1 MEGIAM
7 DPRQNP
13 LPRIFMLIL
22 AGATLSA
29 CSTTAERATG
39 SAEVETA
46 TVAPVDLSGEWTLN
60 YPLSDDPSEVLGNG
74 TSASES
80 GFGLLKSIG
89 YSIGVYGISVGDIA
103 DMLPRRERDEPVIPR
118 EITDA
123 MDELSVVQDETT
135 IEIVYDQVSTVVYR
149 NGDLPRETDAYQSA
163 IWEDGAFVVE
173 REPAEGLPIG
183 ETFLLAPDGKQLIW
197 IVKFELPN
205 GDDLEITRIYD
216 RRIEPPPSPANST
229 GFIAARG
236 R

>member
-1 MEGIAM
+1 M
-7 DPRQNP
+7 DPRQNL
-13 LPRIFMLIL
+13 LPRFFVM
-22 AGATLSA
+22 TLVGVTLGA
-29 CSTTAERATG
+29 CSTTAERSTDTAAVSAT
-39 SAEVETA
+39 T
-46 TVAPVDLSGEWTLN
+46 TVAPVDLSGEWRIN

-80 GFGLLKSIG
+80 AFGLLKSIG

-103 DMLPRRERDEPVIPR
+103 DMLPRRESEEPVIPR

-123 MDELSVVQDETT
+123 MDELSVVQDGAT
-135 IEIVYDQVSTVVYR
+135 IEIVYDQISTVVYR
-149 NGDLPRETDAYQSA
+149 NGDTPTETDAYESA

-173 REPAEGLPIG
+173 REPTDGLAIG

-197 IVKFELPN
+197 IVNFELPN

-216 RRIEPPPSPANST
+216 RRIEPPPSPTNSAS
-229 GFIAARG
+229 FVAARG

>member
-1 MEGIAM
+1 M
-7 DPRQNP
+7 DLRQNL
-13 LPRIFMLIL
+13 LPRIFLLTL
-22 AGATLSA
+22 AGTTLGA
-29 CSTTAERATG
+29 CSTTAERAT
-39 SAEVETA
+39 ETA
-46 TVAPVDLSGEWTLN
+46 AVATTTVAPVDLSGEWIIN

-74 TSASES
+74 TSAAES

-103 DMLPRRERDEPVIPR
+103 DMLPRREREEPVIPR

-123 MDELSVVQDETT
+123 MDELSVAQDEST

-149 NGDLPRETDAYQSA
+149 NGDLPSETDAYQSA

-173 REPAEGLPIG
+173 REPTDGLPIG

-197 IVKFELPN
+197 VVNFELPN

-216 RRIEPPPSPANST
+216 RRIEPPPSPANSAS
-229 GFIAARG
+229 FVAARG